1 MTFVPP
7 SEPVA
12 PDRVPGNIDP
22 QNLDHPGF
30 TDQEWAAIQANL
42 DSHYNALYGSDPAP
56 PTGQAGT
63 EPVVDLGNQPPA
75 VPVVPTPAAT
85 PPTEY
90 DLGAVKVPVE
100 DAPSLGALYAL
111 IRNDPDK
118 GQLILDIVRGTQQPT
133 PQPPPIWQ
141 QQSAPTSTSPIAPS
155 VQIVPPEVIDSAD
168 PVTRLLFERMKTME
182 ENQSRLLQLQQQ
194 QQAAEAERNRQ
205 AQLTARINRDT
216 QLGLARFRQAH
227 PDITDEQLNTLN
239 AHVQSLG
246 IVGAL
251 TAQLPG
257 DQAVARAFELARLD
271 LGSSLTGAPAT
282 PTLPADAKRQA
293 SLTAL
298 AGGSAGSVPRQEPPA
313 PVDTAPDPYLT
324 RAKAAAVEM
333 LKQSGIN
340 LADHL

>member
-7 SEPVA
+7 SEPI
-12 PDRVPGNIDP
+12 PDRIPGNIDP
-22 QNLDHPGF
+22 QNDHPGF
-30 TDQEWAAIQANL
+30 TEQEWAAIQANL
-42 DSHYNALYGSDPAP
+42 DSHYNALYGSDPGSAP
-56 PTGQAGT
+56 APGQSTG
-63 EPVVDLGNQPPA
+63 EPVVDIGSQPPA
-75 VPVVPTPAAT
+75 PSTPPPA
-85 PPTEY
+85 PTEY

-100 DAPSLGALYAL
+100 DAASLGALYAL

-118 GQLILDIVRGTQQPT
+118 GQRILDIVRGTQQPA
-133 PQPPPIWQ
+133 PAPPPIWQ
-141 QQSAPTSTSPIAPS
+141 QQPTATSPIAPS
-155 VQIVPPEVIDSAD
+155 VPIVPPEVIDSAD
-168 PVTRLLFERMKTME
+168 PVTRMMFERMKAME
-182 ENQSRLLQLQQQ
+182 ENQTRLLQLQQQ
-194 QQAAEAERNRQ
+194 QQAAEAERTRQ
-205 AQLTARINRDT
+205 AQLNARVARDA
-216 QLGLARFRQAH
+216 QLGIARFRQAH

-239 AHVQSLG
+239 AHVQALG
-246 IVGAL
+246 ITGAL

-293 SLTAL
+293 TLTAL
-298 AGGSAGSVPRQEPPA
+298 AGSSSGSVPRQEPPA
-313 PVDTAPDPYLT
+313 PADTAPDPYLT